1 MRYYV
6 CYLTN
11 GGELDFGKKCTDI
24 GYDDTLLKAIDDDG
38 TCLGVI
44 PIINVN
50 AFILKE
56 A

>member
-6 CYLTN
+6 CYLTD
-11 GGELDFGKKCTDI
+11 GHELDFGKKCTDV
-24 GYDDTLLKAIDDDG
+24 GYDDTVFKAMNGDE

-44 PIINVN
+44 PTINVN
-50 AFILKE
+50 AFVLKE